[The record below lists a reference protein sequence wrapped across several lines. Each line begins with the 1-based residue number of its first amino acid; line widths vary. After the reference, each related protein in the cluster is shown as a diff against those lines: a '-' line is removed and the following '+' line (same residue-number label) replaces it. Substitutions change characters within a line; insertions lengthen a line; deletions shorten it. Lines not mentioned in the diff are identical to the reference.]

1 MSQPSISAEDYAR
14 FAAALKQA
22 DKAVARAIRKRI
34 REVAAPIGAH
44 VVAEGSASM
53 PSRGGLAARL
63 ASGKPA
69 VSILAKGAS
78 INLKKGANYKGLD
91 SGVLRHPVYGNAKKW
106 VAQSVPEGTYTEAFQ
121 DLPPDAR
128 AKLDLILTDAMKELN
143 LP

>member
-1 MSQPSISAEDYAR
+1 MSQPTISAEDYAR

-91 SGVLRHPVYGNAKKW
+91 SGVLRHPVYGNAKW
-106 VAQSVPEGTYTEAFQ
+106 VAQSVPEGTYTDAFHN
-121 DLPPDAR
+121 LPPEAR
-128 AKLDLILTDAMKELN
+128 AELDRIMPDVMKELG
-143 LP
+143 L

>member
-91 SGVLRHPVYGNAKKW
+91 SGVLRHPVYGSSKW
-106 VAQSVPEGTYTEAFQ
+106 VPQSVPEGTYTDAFHNLQ
-121 DLPPDAR
+121 PEAR
-128 AKLDLILTDAMKELN
+128 AELDRIMPDVMKELG
-143 LP
+143 L

>member
-1 MSQPSISAEDYAR
+1 VSQPSISAEDYAR

-69 VSILAKGAS
+69 VSVLAKGAS

-91 SGVLRHPVYGNAKKW
+91 SGVLRHPVYGSSKW
-106 VAQSVPEGTYTEAFQ
+106 VAQSVPEGTYTDAFHN
-121 DLPPDAR
+121 LPPEAR
-128 AKLDLILTDAMKELN
+128 AELDRIMPDVMKELG
-143 LP
+143 L

>member
-1 MSQPSISAEDYAR
+1 MSQPTISAEDYAR

-69 VSILAKGAS
+69 VSVLAKGAS

-91 SGVLRHPVYGNAKKW
+91 AGVLRHPVYGSSKW

>member
-1 MSQPSISAEDYAR
+1 VSQPSISAEDYAR

-69 VSILAKGAS
+69 VSVLAKGAS

-91 SGVLRHPVYGNAKKW
+91 AGVLRHPVYGSSKW
-106 VAQSVPEGTYTEAFQ
+106 VAQSVPEGTYTDAFHN
-121 DLPPDAR
+121 LPPEAR
-128 AKLDLILTDAMKELN
+128 AELDRIMPDVMKELG
-143 LP
+143 L

>member
-69 VSILAKGAS
+69 VSVLAKGAS

-91 SGVLRHPVYGNAKKW
+91 AGVLRHPVYGSSKW
-106 VAQSVPEGTYTEAFQ
+106 VAQSVPEGTYTDAFHN
-121 DLPPDAR
+121 LPPEAR
-128 AKLDLILTDAMKELN
+128 AELDRIMPDVMKELG
-143 LP
+143 L